1 MVERTHGSRV
11 VTAHVSQ
18 PLTAPVSPPV
28 SAPLSAPMSEPM
40 SGSMPTPSLLSLLD
54 YSNPETLGLMAEVH
68 ALLALEVHLLDDREY
83 QRWLQLYTDD
93 CLYWMPVD
101 PLSSDGSLR
110 LNVIYDDRARMQD
123 RVTRLLSG
131 SAYTE
136 DPPSLTAR
144 TVSAVQVTADDR
156 REGGLQVRSNFTLTS
171 YRRGHQ
177 RHMAGRYL
185 HRLIRQDGD
194 LRIVEKRIGL
204 LGSDAPQRAM
214 TFLF

>member
-1 MVERTHGSRV
+1 MTRS
-11 VTAHVSQ
+11 S
-18 PLTAPVSPPV
+18 
-28 SAPLSAPMSEPM
+28 
-40 SGSMPTPSLLSLLD
+40 TPSLLTLLD
-54 YSNPETLGLMAEVH
+54 YSSPETLGLLAEVH

-83 QRWLQLYTDD
+83 LRWLQLFTED

-101 PLSSDGSLR
+101 PLSTDGSLR

-123 RVTRLLSG
+123 RVARLLSG

-156 REGGLQVRSNFTLTS
+156 NLDGGLQVRSNFTLIAH
-171 YRRGHQ
+171 RQGQQ
-177 RHMAGRYL
+177 RLMAGRYL
-185 HRLIRQDGD
+185 HRLVRLNGD
-194 LRIVEKRIGL
+194 LRIVEKRVGL